1 MSYSLYHEI
10 YNNVFLSNPDYLKA
24 ESVLGIE
31 LFLKMPKLFGLL
43 VKNTLIMAVELDSLL
58 AY

>member
-24 ESVLGIE
+24 EFSPG
-31 LFLKMPKLFGLL
+31 
-43 VKNTLIMAVELDSLL
+43 
-58 AY
+58 Y